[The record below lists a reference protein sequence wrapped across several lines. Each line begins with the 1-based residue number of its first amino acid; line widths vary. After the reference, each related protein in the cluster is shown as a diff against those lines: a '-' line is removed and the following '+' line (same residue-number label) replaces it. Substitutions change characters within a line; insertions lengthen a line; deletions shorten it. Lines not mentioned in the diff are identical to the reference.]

1 MHAGARTKTISI
13 SAAIAM
19 LVLAGCGSS
28 GSGATSSTTQA
39 SATATSTSESTSES
53 TSSTTTTTSSA
64 TSSEKVPTI
73 DLPLASSTNLNPIAV
88 RYTCD
93 GANVSPPISWSQIP
107 PHTAELDLFVFN
119 FLPVGG
125 KLFADWAVAGL
136 SPSLHGLTPGQ
147 TLPAGAIVGRN
158 SFGQTRY
165 SLCPPKG
172 INTRFAFLLYALP
185 KRIPAKPGFN
195 AEALR
200 EQALH
205 SSEQAGLLA
214 FSYKRP

>member
-1 MHAGARTKTISI
+1 MHAGARTKTILI

-28 GSGATSSTTQA
+28 GSGSTSSTTQA
-39 SATATSTSESTSES
+39 SATATSTSESTS
-53 TSSTTTTTSSA
+53 STTTTTSA

-73 DLPLASSTNLNPIAV
+73 DLPLASSTNLNPIAI

-93 GANVSPPISWSQIP
+93 GSNISPPISWSQIP
-107 PHTAELDLFVFN
+107 AHTAELDLFVFN

-125 KLFADWAVAGL
+125 KLFADWALAGL
-136 SPSLHGLTPGQ
+136 SPTLHGLAAGQ
-147 TLPAGAIVGRN
+147 TPAGAIVGRN
-158 SFGQTRY
+158 SFGQMRY

-172 INTRFAFLLYALP
+172 TNTRFAFLLYALP
-185 KRIPAKPGFN
+185 QRIPAKPGFN